1 VKKAAVI
8 ALIALV
14 VVGIGGIRDNAVF
27 EMVSF
32 GIRGCGAASLM
43 A

>member
-14 VVGIGGIRDNAVF
+14 VVGIGVFAITQSSKWSLLEYEAV
-27 EMVSF
+27 VQ
-32 GIRGCGAASLM
+32 LP
-43 A
+43 